1 MLGRLNERGFA
12 TLEVILMLTVLGILA
27 AVAIPRFSSITAS
40 ANTAKVQSDLSTLDT
55 AIALYQM
62 DYGKA
67 PSQLS
72 DLNEYVQDA
81 DKLKP
86 PSGSVYINGN
96 ETDLSTSSSKYT
108 IKTVSKNPRAAL
120 GDYTAEN
127 FTKTKTSN
135 TSNSNGENSNEGGE
149 G

>member
-12 TLEVILMLTVLGILA
+12 TLEVILMITVLGILA

-67 PSQLS
+67 PSKLGDLS
-72 DLNEYVQDA
+72 DYIQNISN
-81 DKLKP
+81 LKP
-86 PSGSVYINGN
+86 PSGNAYVDGT
-96 ETDLSTSSSKYT
+96 ETDLSTISSEYT
-108 IKTVSKNPRAAL
+108 IKTIDNDPRAAL
-120 GDYTAEN
+120 GNYTSEDFA
-127 FTKTKTSN
+127 KPKS
-135 TSNSNGENSNEGGE
+135 SSSGGSSSGGSNED
-149 G
+149 

>member
-12 TLEVILMLTVLGILA
+12 TLEVILMITVLGILA

-67 PSQLS
+67 PSELS
-72 DLNEYVQDA
+72 ALKDYVQNISD
-81 DKLKP
+81 LKP
-86 PSGSVYINGN
+86 PSGSAYVDGT
-96 ETDLSTSSSKYT
+96 EKDLSTISSEYT
-108 IKTVSKNPRAAL
+108 IKTVDNDPRAAL
-120 GDYTAEN
+120 GNYTSEN
-127 FTKTKTSN
+127 FAKPKTS
-135 TSNSNGENSNEGGE
+135 SSGWSNGN
-149 G
+149 

>member
-27 AVAIPRFSSITAS
+27 AVAIPRFSAITTS

-67 PSQLS
+67 PSKLS
-72 DLNEYVQDA
+72 DLNAYVQDA

-86 PSGSVYINGN
+86 PSGPVYVEGT
-96 ETDLSTSSSKYT
+96 ETDMSNKTYEITTSANDN
-108 IKTVSKNPRAAL
+108 NPRATL
-120 GDYTAEN
+120 DGKTSDK
-127 FTKTKTSN
+127 FTKNSSTTNNN
-135 TSNSNGENSNEGGE
+135 TNPTTGS
-149 G
+149 

>member
-12 TLEVILMLTVLGILA
+12 TLEVILMITVLGILA

-40 ANTAKVQSDLSTLDT
+40 ANTAKVQSDLSALDT

-86 PSGSVYINGN
+86 PSGPVYVEGT
-96 ETDLSTSSSKYT
+96 ETDLSGETYAITSSS
-108 IKTVSKNPRAAL
+108 NDNNRRATL
-120 GDYTAEN
+120 GGNTSDK
-127 FTKTKTSN
+127 FTK
-135 TSNSNGENSNEGGE
+135 NSSTTTGN
-149 G
+149 